1 MSSYPKITEVR
12 AVEDWRL
19 HVVFANGVC
28 KLYDCKPLLA
38 EAAFAPLANGWLFRA
53 VQVDPGGFGVS
64 WNEDI
69 DLAESELWEHGVRCE
84 AAIVSG
90 VSA

>member
-1 MSSYPKITEVR
+1 MSIYPKITEVL
-12 AVEDWRL
+12 AIEDWRL
-19 HVVFANGVC
+19 QVVFANGGC
-28 KLYDCKPLLA
+28 KVYDCKPLLG
-38 EAAFAPLANGWLFRA
+38 EAVFAPLANGWLFRA

-69 DLAESELWEHGVRCE
+69 DLAESELWEHGIRCE
-84 AAIVSG
+84 PAIAAS